1 MMHRE
6 IHELFPTHVGI
17 YNRQEVRDHNQII
30 DELKKVKDQRL
41 LEISNTD
48 NKSLVDFIQT
58 DTGFDNVLPTKLLNF
73 VKDCVYD
80 FAKSL
85 NYSVQYDSLYIADCW
100 GNYSNGNVTT
110 HTPHIHS
117 NSVFSAVY
125 YVEIPRGS
133 GSLYF
138 MHPNMQVNSL
148 EPDPSIMSSSNG
160 SEFAIDPNEGQCVVF
175 KSNTIHGTS
184 ANMIKHGHRANI
196 AFTFNIENLGRRSL
210 MSHYERNYDK

>member
-6 IHELFPTHVGI
+6 IHQLFPTHVGI
-17 YNRQEVRDHNQII
+17 YNRSDVSDHGKINDLLVEAEKEKLTQIENL
-30 DELKKVKDQRL
+30 DD
-41 LEISNTD
+41 
-48 NKSLVDFIQT
+48 KSLVDFIQT
-58 DTGFDNVLPTKLLNF
+58 DTGFDNILPIKLLNF

-80 FAKSL
+80 FSKSI
-85 NYSVQYDSLYIADCW
+85 NYGVQYDSLYIADCW
-100 GNYSNGNVTT
+100 GNYSKGNVTT

-125 YVEIPRGS
+125 YVEAPRGS

-148 EPDPSIMSSSNG
+148 EPDPTVMGSANS
-160 SEFAIDPNEGQCVVF
+160 SEFAIDPSEGQCVVF

-184 ANMIKHGHRANI
+184 ANMIKYGHRSNI
-196 AFTFNIENLGRRSL
+196 AFTFNIKDLGKRSL